1 MVSIGTGRFQKVQQ
15 AQSRDAARKIGL
27 TSWRSKITT
36 IIASATDTE
45 AIHTTLSDLMP
56 ASTYFRIQPKL
67 SEDFGIDISDATV
80 MKGMIKDSQRFI
92 KDNPVLLRQIADKL
106 NTPRPA
112 LKKANDWMLLQRDCT
127 EFPSFH

>member
-1 MVSIGTGRFQKVQQ
+1 M
-15 AQSRDAARKIGL
+15 ARKIGL

-45 AIHTTLSDLMP
+45 AIHTTLSDLLP
-56 ASTYFRIQPKL
+56 SKTYFRIQPKL

-112 LKKANDWMLLQRDCT
+112 LKKANDWMLMQRDCT
-127 EFPSFH
+127 EFHSFS